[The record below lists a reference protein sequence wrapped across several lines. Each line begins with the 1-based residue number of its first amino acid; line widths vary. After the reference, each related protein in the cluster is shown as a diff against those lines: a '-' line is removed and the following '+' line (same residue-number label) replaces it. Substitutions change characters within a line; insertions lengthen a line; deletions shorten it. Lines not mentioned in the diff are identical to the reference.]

1 MKWFS
6 VDSVYD
12 SIRPVYRAGKLI
24 GIFTHTIDFER
35 QLLSTNTRDQVLL
48 VVAILMDVYALT
60 VSTRVSYSFSN
71 SILLNVGIYCSV
83 NLGIIISLSIS
94 LCNRFVVGRMFRMFS
109 TLDGVD
115 QILKRDGYRLNH
127 QLNHLLSCIYMA
139 IPILVNFFLMIS
151 TFFIVQDQSSQ
162 QFTATEMVVFLR
174 SSLVFT
180 IFGSYITVALTTIY
194 MRFRALNKMI
204 SEKFPTSRTAD
215 PYKHSNSSVTEVV
228 GIVRCIGD
236 IHEQL
241 SETIV
246 DFNYC
251 FALQILL
258 MMASAFGYTLFSIFG
273 LIHAFSQVEADESH
287 QVSMNNMVYG
297 CIYLSFIIQVVVAGS
312 LVTKECKR
320 TVIFV
325 HKAVCYGYYDMPILL
340 QIKFLSQ
347 QLRSIAP
354 RVSCLLFD
362 FEWPFL
368 VSVAAT
374 LVMHVV
380 ILVQFDLSII
390 ANKV

>member
-1 MKWFS
+1 MQKSTYIRRFMVYRTHLEVRILVQLIKIKMKWFS

-12 SIRPVYRAGKLI
+12 SVRPVYRAGKLI

-35 QLLSTNTRDQVLL
+35 QVLSTNTRDQVLL

-94 LCNRFVVGRMFRMFS
+94 LCNRFVVGRMFRMFK

-139 IPILVNFFLMIS
+139 VPIVVNFFLMIS

-204 SEKFPTSRTAD
+204 R
-215 PYKHSNSSVTEVV
+215 
-228 GIVRCIGD
+228 
-236 IHEQL
+236 
-241 SETIV
+241 
-246 DFNYC
+246 
-251 FALQILL
+251 
-258 MMASAFGYTLFSIFG
+258 
-273 LIHAFSQVEADESH
+273 
-287 QVSMNNMVYG
+287 
-297 CIYLSFIIQVVVAGS
+297 
-312 LVTKECKR
+312 
-320 TVIFV
+320 
-325 HKAVCYGYYDMPILL
+325 
-340 QIKFLSQ
+340 
-347 QLRSIAP
+347 
-354 RVSCLLFD
+354 
-362 FEWPFL
+362 
-368 VSVAAT
+368 
-374 LVMHVV
+374 
-380 ILVQFDLSII
+380 
-390 ANKV
+390 